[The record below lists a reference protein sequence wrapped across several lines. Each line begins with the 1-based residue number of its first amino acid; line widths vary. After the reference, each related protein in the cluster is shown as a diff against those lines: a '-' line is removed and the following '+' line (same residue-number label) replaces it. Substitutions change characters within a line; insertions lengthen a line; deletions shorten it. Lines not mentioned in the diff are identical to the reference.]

1 MVRRKRRR
9 DDGLRLPPALLPA
22 VAARDP
28 EGWRTARFEWARSHD
43 WGAQRLGLLRFFDE
57 TVYWHWTAR
66 GLVPPI
72 GSVQRYEAALRGYRG
87 DVPE

>member
-9 DDGLRLPPALLPA
+9 DDGLHLPPALLPA

-43 WGAQRLGLLRFFDE
+43 WGPKMLGHLAFFDE
-57 TVYWHWTAR
+57 TVYWHRTAL
-66 GLVPPI
+66 GLVPPA
-72 GSVQRYEAALRGYRG
+72 GCVQRYEQRLKQS
-87 DVPE
+87 